1 MHKDAAPFHPVSFAK
16 LKLSACCQYS
26 CSRARSQSVHGLNV
40 EFQTNIRSFQ
50 HILDALLLPCL
61 SELQLLSAGTKIF
74 FRDLPFSALAGRSV
88 GKDGGVP
95 KQKDKVP
102 PPQTS
107 TAFFSTNDAS
117 LDRCVVAH
125 CHRESSLA
133 SPREPIGIFSSQ
145 MGEGWRSLEVSK
157 TLFSNQEVCF
167 HQESCRA
174 YLFTAPASARI
185 KILFRVALSRGS
197 GPVLGMAGLS
207 VAWGLMEVAGAEL
220 CT

>member
-1 MHKDAAPFHPVSFAK
+1 MPLRAPASFCRNQDILQRLA
-16 LKLSACCQYS
+16 LFRACGPFCGQGRWSA
-26 CSRARSQSVHGLNV
+26 
-40 EFQTNIRSFQ
+40 QT
-50 HILDALLLPCL
+50 
-61 SELQLLSAGTKIF
+61 
-74 FRDLPFSALAGRSV
+74 
-88 GKDGGVP
+88 
-95 KQKDKVP
+95 KDKVP